1 MNTRIHYVLRSY
13 IMKYIVSLFLLLSM
27 SVASHS
33 LDASYDIGSD
43 LVLLQTAHS
52 WFETKD
58 YDPDLFP
65 PPQGYHA
72 VYWNPKTNEYY
83 YATGDE
89 KFGNLSITNNLS
101 YEIDPA
107 KQETNYIDTE
117 LEYIEY
123 AGSIS
128 PLERLYIDKKD
139 GTQYIKILKKIT
151 DDIVVVYPN
160 FKDGKFHNA
169 SYTNAEGRR
178 FGRTL
183 GNKYQKSKGALQEF

>member
-1 MNTRIHYVLRSY
+1 
-13 IMKYIVSLFLLLSM
+13 MKYLLPLFLLIFIPNH
-27 SVASHS
+27 AF
-33 LDASYDIGSD
+33 DASYDIGSD
-43 LVLLQTAHS
+43 LVLLQTEAAI
-52 WFETKD
+52 WYATKHR
-58 YDPDLFP
+58 DPKNGRLP
-65 PPQGYHA
+65 YGYHA

-83 YATGDE
+83 YATGDTPY
-89 KFGNLSITNNLS
+89 KNLRITNNLS

-107 KQETNYIDTE
+107 KQETNYTDTE

-151 DDIVVVYPN
+151 NDIVVVYPN

-169 SYTNAEGRR
+169 SYTNAEGRQFSR
-178 FGRTL
+178 ILNRDYEGGQL
-183 GNKYQKSKGALQEF
+183 HEF

>member
-1 MNTRIHYVLRSY
+1 
-13 IMKYIVSLFLLLSM
+13 MKYLLPLFLLIF
-27 SVASHS
+27 VPSHAF
-33 LDASYDIGSD
+33 DASYDIGSD
-43 LVLLQTAHS
+43 LVLLNTKGAL
-52 WFETKD
+52 WYATKD
-58 YDPDLFP
+58 INPENGRVP
-65 PPQGYHA
+65 WGYHA

-89 KFGNLSITNNLS
+89 EFGNLSITNNLS

-107 KQETNYIDTE
+107 KQETNYTDTE

-151 DDIVVVYPN
+151 DDIVVVYPVTGQGIT
-160 FKDGKFHNA
+160 F
-169 SYTNAEGRR
+169 YTNAEGRR
-178 FGRTL
+178 FSRILHRDYGRGQL
-183 GNKYQKSKGALQEF
+183 HEY

>member
-1 MNTRIHYVLRSY
+1 
-13 IMKYIVSLFLLLSM
+13 MKYLLPLFLLIF
-27 SVASHS
+27 VPSHA

-43 LVLLQTAHS
+43 LVLLNTS
-52 WFETKD
+52 EGWYSDKD
-58 YDPDLFP
+58 IDPKDGRDP
-65 PPQGYHA
+65 WGYHA

-83 YATGDE
+83 YATGDTPYN
-89 KFGNLSITNNLS
+89 NLRITNNLS

-107 KQETNYIDTE
+107 KQETNYTDTE

-151 DDIVVVYPN
+151 DPFPIYVSPVKINPASKYPSI
-160 FKDGKFHNA
+160 

-178 FGRTL
+178 FSRILHRDYEGGQL
-183 GNKYQKSKGALQEF
+183 HEY

>member
-1 MNTRIHYVLRSY
+1 
-13 IMKYIVSLFLLLSM
+13 MKYLLPLFLLIF
-27 SVASHS
+27 VPSHA

-43 LVLLQTAHS
+43 LVLLQTDGAN
-52 WFETKD
+52 WYFTKHR
-58 YDPDLFP
+58 DPKDGLDP
-65 PPQGYHA
+65 YGYHA

-83 YATGDE
+83 YATGDTPYN
-89 KFGNLSITNNLS
+89 NLSITNNLS

-107 KQETNYIDTE
+107 KQETNYTE
-117 LEYIEY
+117 RELDFIEY

-151 DDIVVVYPN
+151 DPFPIFVNIRKVEG
-160 FKDGKFHNA
+160 FKFPSI

-178 FGRTL
+178 FSRVL
-183 GNKYQKSKGALQEF
+183 GNYKNGGGDLQEY

>member
-1 MNTRIHYVLRSY
+1 
-13 IMKYIVSLFLLLSM
+13 MKYIVSLFLLLSM

-89 KFGNLSITNNLS
+89 DFGNLRITNNLS

-107 KQETNYIDTE
+107 KQETNYTDTE

-151 DDIVVVYPN
+151 DDIVVVYP
-160 FKDGKFHNA
+160 KFSEQFTV

>member
-1 MNTRIHYVLRSY
+1 
-13 IMKYIVSLFLLLSM
+13 MKYLLPLFLLIF
-27 SVASHS
+27 VPSHA

-43 LVLLQTAHS
+43 LVLLNTS
-52 WFETKD
+52 EGWYSDKD
-58 YDPDLFP
+58 IDPKDGRVP
-65 PPQGYHA
+65 WGYHA

-89 KFGNLSITNNLS
+89 EFGNLSITNNLS

-107 KQETNYIDTE
+107 KQETNYTDTE

-151 DDIVVVYPN
+151 NDIVVVYP
-160 FKDGKFHNA
+160 KFSKQFTV

-178 FGRTL
+178 FVRVL
-183 GNKYQKSKGALQEF
+183 GNYKNGGGDLQEF